1 MDLYKKHDTVLHRK
15 PSQDKPTKLH
25 PIQRFKP
32 KSAGYHNPIQFE
44 QTMKS
49 FINNAL
55 RSFIAVICV
64 VTAAPVVAQAK
75 TQSIAPS
82 DDAPSNSRQDL
93 TILGPIVEHFLT
105 IQSSG
110 SQNKI
115 KVELGRIDPRLNL
128 PACVSPE
135 AFLPK
140 GNRPFGKTTV
150 GIRCTA
156 PTPWVVYVPAT
167 VRVHGDYYVT
177 AGSLAQGQV
186 VSAQDLTKTSGDL
199 TMLPV
204 GIITDPAQAIGRT
217 TSMAMRA
224 GTPLRQDELRSQ
236 MVVRQGQTVK
246 VISNGPG
253 FQISTEAVA
262 TTNAVEGQ
270 MAQAKTS
277 TGQTVSGVAKVGGI
291 LEINY

>member
-1 MDLYKKHDTVLHRK
+1 
-15 PSQDKPTKLH
+15 
-25 PIQRFKP
+25 
-32 KSAGYHNPIQFE
+32 
-44 QTMKS
+44 MKS
-49 FINNAL
+49 FVNNAL
-55 RSFIAVICV
+55 RVFFILFCTMGVTSVMAQANVQAVPQGDDAQANMRQDV
-64 VTAAPVVAQAK
+64 SLLGPVVE
-75 TQSIAPS
+75 
-82 DDAPSNSRQDL
+82 R
-93 TILGPIVEHFLT
+93 FLT

-110 SQNKI
+110 SQNKV
-115 KVELGRIDPRLNL
+115 KVELGRIDPRLSL
-128 PACVSPE
+128 PACITPE

-156 PTPWVVYVPAT
+156 PVPWVIYVPAM
-167 VRVHGDYYVT
+167 VRVQGDYYVT

-224 GTPLRQDELRSQ
+224 GTPLRQDELRAQ

-253 FQISTEAVA
+253 FQVSTEAVA

-270 MAQAKTS
+270 MVQAKTS
-277 TGQTVSGVAKVGGI
+277 TGQTVSGVAKSGGI